1 MRALASMAAV
11 PSESNGAPGSASAER
26 VLAADW
32 IGACRRMVD
41 AQRELFATESGIGE
55 RTVYEGIGEG
65 GDRALAIDR
74 RCEDIVFAELERLNA
89 DGHEFTAIS
98 EERGEVSFDA
108 AGDGARVVI
117 DPIDGSLNARRTIPS
132 HCLSIAVGSGGSM
145 ADVEFA
151 YVYDFGASEEF
162 MAKRGDGA
170 QLNGAALRARGPG
183 HGIEV
188 VGLESAE
195 PGWLL
200 PAIEGLR
207 GKAFR
212 VRAIGAI
219 AISLVYVAAGRFD
232 GMLTA
237 RPCRSVD
244 AAGGQLIAREAGAL
258 VEFEDLDLAEASL
271 SLDAR
276 YRVAAGLDREALD
289 VMLAVQAPAG

>member
-1 MRALASMAAV
+1 
-11 PSESNGAPGSASAER
+11 
-26 VLAADW
+26 
-32 IGACRRMVD
+32 
-41 AQRELFATESGIGE
+41 
-55 RTVYEGIGEG
+55 
-65 GDRALAIDR
+65 
-74 RCEDIVFAELERLNA
+74 VFGELEALGA
-89 DGHEFTAIS
+89 EGHAFTAIS
-98 EERGEVSFDA
+98 EERGEVTFGT
-108 AGDGARVVI
+108 GDSGARVVI

-132 HCLSIAVGSGGSM
+132 HCVSIAVASGPTM

-162 MAKRGDGA
+162 VAARGEGA
-170 QLNGAALRARGPG
+170 QLDGTPLTAQGPG

-237 RPCRSVD
+237 RACRSVD

-258 VEFEDLDLAEASL
+258 VEFEDLELVETPL
-271 SLDAR
+271 GLDAR
-276 YRVAAGLDREALD
+276 YRVAAGLDRETLA